1 MATDDKEIVTA
12 LAERIA
18 KKVGRQRFE
27 LWFGENTRLALSATS
42 LKVTSSSEFFQDWLR
57 KNFRRDIEDACAE
70 LHGEKLRVEF
80 QVDPALAGSKTG
92 RSTASESTAQATTSP
107 STTTCPP
114 HGERPADRS
123 ASPEA
128 APAFGRRRFASLE
141 SFVVG
146 GSNRLAFTSAQVG
159 VERPGSVSP
168 LLIHGATGLGKT
180 HLLEGIRTAAR
191 KNYRRAH
198 AVYLTAEQFTTH
210 FLQALSGQGLPS
222 FRRKYR
228 GVDFLL
234 IDDVHFFAGKK
245 ATLTELLYTIDTL
258 LAEGKQLVFTADRPP
273 AKLTGLGPELV
284 ARLSGGLVCRIDPPD
299 FVTRLEITR
308 ALSRRLDVRVSDD
321 VLALVATRVTSHA
334 RELAGAL
341 HRLQATSR
349 ALDRPIDGSL
359 AEEALS
365 QLAQQNH
372 QPVRL
377 PDIQE
382 AVCDVFGIAP
392 ETLRSDRKTK
402 AVSHPRMLA
411 MWLARKH
418 TRAAL
423 SEIGQFF
430 GRRSH
435 STVISASKKVETW
448 MRRETSLALSDAECD
463 VEEAI
468 RRVEATLR
476 RA

>member
-1 MATDDKEIVTA
+1 MEIVTA
-12 LAERIA
+12 LSDRIA

-27 LWFGENTRLALSATS
+27 LWFGDNTQLTLSNTT

-57 KNFRRDIEDACAE
+57 KNFRRDIEAACAE
-70 LHGEKLRVEF
+70 LHGENLRVEF
-80 QVDPALAGSKTG
+80 RVDPALGQSKTPQSAQTTVQPTTSQSPSDSHPG
-92 RSTASESTAQATTSP
+92 KRPRDEPDPSDATAS
-107 STTTCPP
+107 
-114 HGERPADRS
+114 
-123 ASPEA
+123 
-128 APAFGRRRFASLE
+128 FGRRRFATLE

-146 GSNRLAFTSAQVG
+146 GSNRLAFTSAQIG
-159 VERPGSVSP
+159 VERPGTVSP
-168 LLIHGATGLGKT
+168 LLVHGATGLGKT
-180 HLLEGIRTAAR
+180 HLLEGIRTAVR
-191 KNYRRAH
+191 RNYRRAH

-210 FLQALSGQGLPS
+210 FLQALGGQGLPS

-258 LAEGKQLVFTADRPP
+258 LGQGKQLVFTADRSP

-299 FVTRLEITR
+299 YATRLEITR
-308 ALSRRLDVRVSDD
+308 SLSRRLDVNVPDD

-349 ALDRPIDGSL
+349 ALERPINGSL

-365 QLAQQNH
+365 QLVEQNH
-372 QPVRL
+372 HPVRL

-448 MRRETSLALSDAECD
+448 MRREASLTLSDSSCNI
-463 VEEAI
+463 EEAI